1 MLKVEAIKDSAFAG
15 PLLILVNLSMA
26 LALICAV
33 LYGGAKMEVSVARD
47 DCTKKLA
54 KEMELI
60 QRGSDDSRG
69 WSVFEDANAES
80 RKAAPGDPQCSA
92 GSTRSGFTAA
102 GIQPDS
108 GALFHDSA
116 GQEKSR
122 GGSVQTDCP
131 SLVSTSNP
139 MFTASAR
146 ALTGSG
152 RGLQGNEPELEPK
165 ATSR

>member
-47 DCTKKLA
+47 DSTKELA

-69 WSVFEDANAES
+69 WSVFEDTNAE
-80 RKAAPGDPQCSA
+80 KAARQLPGTRSVRRAALAA
-92 GSTRSGFTAA
+92 GSLQRAFSRTRAPCFAIVLARGNHE
-102 GIQPDS
+102 GV
-108 GALFHDSA
+108 LF
-116 GQEKSR
+116 KPIVPVWSR
-122 GGSVQTDCP
+122 RRIRCSP
-131 SLVSTSNP
+131 
-139 MFTASAR
+139 R
-146 ALTGSG
+146 
-152 RGLQGNEPELEPK
+152 LQGH
-165 ATSR
+165 